1 MPRFSRLFE
10 AAEDTLDAFRD
21 AMKRRDTEGVLRLW
35 LDDESVSCTLPDG
48 QRVVGM
54 ERLRT
59 LFTTLLENQPVW
71 IEAVG
76 VESMSTLGVSVF
88 QATEAMRFNLDAV
101 EADLY
106 VHTTYV
112 LMQNHE
118 GWRFSHIHCSPACE
132 TQMVSADG
140 IGTPVRHSMH

>member
-10 AAEDTLDAFRD
+10 AAEDTLEAFRD
-21 AMKRRDTEGVLRLW
+21 AMKRRDADGVLQLW
-35 LDDESVSCTLPDG
+35 LDDESVSCILPDG
-48 QRVVGM
+48 QRVVGL

-59 LFTTLLENQPVW
+59 LFSTLLDSQPVW
-71 IEAVG
+71 IETVG
-76 VESMSTLGVSVF
+76 VESISTLGVSVF
-88 QATEAMRFNLDAV
+88 QATEAMRFNLDAI

-118 GWRFSHIHCSPACE
+118 GWRFSHIHCSPASE
-132 TQMVSADG
+132 TQLISADG
-140 IGTPVRHSMH
+140 IGAPTHHSMH